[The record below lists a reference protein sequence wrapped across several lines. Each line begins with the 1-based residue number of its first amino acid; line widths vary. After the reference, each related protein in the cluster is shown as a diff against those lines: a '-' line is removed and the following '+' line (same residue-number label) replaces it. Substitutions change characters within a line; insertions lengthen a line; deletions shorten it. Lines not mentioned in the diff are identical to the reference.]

1 MGGCFP
7 GMDELEAFLMQDEEA
22 APLSFPPAIAES
34 GNNGKSR
41 ISFDDLWVLQPQ
53 EAQRFDELRQV
64 SDQGDQ
70 LRYVEQQQQE
80 EMEELEE
87 DEEELETGGDDKKK
101 NKGSRSRNLIFERNR
116 RKRLNQQ
123 LMTLRSLVPNITKM
137 DKRSI
142 LVDAQAYLQNVL
154 QETEKEL
161 EKTSLSSSSTAS
173 SGESSSITLEDD
185 ETPPLME
192 ASTKGYDRNA
202 ALPTISKIE
211 AYMME
216 KERFLLKI
224 RCNKAMGAMGLVQ
237 RAIEM
242 LGLQITC
249 SSIDEL
255 DHANMLITT
264 FLRVKKKE
272 GVTQEK
278 LLHQVRTN
286 AGKLGLVLHHE
297 DS

>member
-34 GNNGKSR
+34 GNIGKSR
-41 ISFDDLWVLQPQ
+41 ISFDELWDLQSQ
-53 EAQRFDELRQV
+53 EAQGFD
-64 SDQGDQ
+64 DQ
-70 LRYVEQQQQE
+70 LGYVEQQQQE
-80 EMEELEE
+80 EMEELE

-101 NKGSRSRNLIFERNR
+101 NKGSRSRNFVFERNR

-224 RCNKAMGAMGLVQ
+224 RCNKAMGAVGLVQ

-264 FLRVKKKE
+264 FLRVKKKDGE
-272 GVTQEK
+272 TQEK